1 MELKNRTKVEF
12 VVQTNWP
19 DADREHHR
27 DMFKTYYCTA
37 YATTAGAPMHAETL
51 PRPKGKDT
59 YTYDT
64 VQEAI
69 AAAHVLKKHG
79 RLKVAF
85 EKTPWAHKY
94 AGPLRVRVITS
105 VTLTVETLVQEI
117 EE

>member
-19 DADREHHR
+19 DTDREHHR

-37 YATTAGAPMHAETL
+37 YATETGEPFTDHI
-51 PRPKGKDT
+51 PRPRGQDT
-59 YTYDT
+59 YSYGT
-64 VQEAI
+64 VQEALVV
-69 AAAHVLKKHG
+69 ADVLKKHG